1 MTPAVFREVNE
12 GMAEVQS
19 TFSLRRGDAAPGFQL
34 PDPAGKLHELHQ
46 LRGNSGLLLVFA
58 CNHCPY
64 VIHLADALGA
74 LAAEIESEGI
84 ATVAISSNDIEKY
97 PADAPEHMATFAANH
112 GWNFPYLFDET
123 QEVAKAYGAACTP
136 DFFLFDHEL
145 RLYYAGQFDS
155 TRPKSGAAPSGADL
169 RAAAKSMLAGEEP
182 AARSY
187 PSSGCNIKW
196 KTGSEPPYFH

>member
-46 LRGNSGLLLVFA
+46 LRGNSG
-58 CNHCPY
+58 
-64 VIHLADALGA
+64 
-74 LAAEIESEGI
+74 
-84 ATVAISSNDIEKY
+84 
-97 PADAPEHMATFAANH
+97 
-112 GWNFPYLFDET
+112 
-123 QEVAKAYGAACTP
+123 
-136 DFFLFDHEL
+136 EL

-155 TRPKSGAAPSGADL
+155 TRPKSGAVPSGDDL
-169 RAAAKSMLAGEEP
+169 RAAVKSMLAGEEP

>member
-1 MTPAVFREVNE
+1 
-12 GMAEVQS
+12 MAETRS
-19 TFSLRRGDAAPGFQL
+19 TFSLRPGDAAPGFQL
-34 PDPAGKLHELHQ
+34 PAPDGTVHELHAV
-46 LRGNSGLLLVFA
+46 RGNAGLLVVFA

-64 VIHLADALGA
+64 VIHLADALA
-74 LAAEIESEGI
+74 DLACEIESEGV

-97 PADAPEHMATFAANH
+97 PADAPEQMAVFAAEH

-145 RLYYAGQFDS
+145 RLYYAGQFDA
-155 TRPKSGAAPSGADL
+155 TRPKSGPPATGDDL
-169 RAAAKSMLAGEEP
+169 RAAVKGMLAGDEP
-182 AARSY
+182 PVRPF

-196 KTGSEPPYFH
+196 KAGSEPPYFA

>member
-1 MTPAVFREVNE
+1 
-12 GMAEVQS
+12 MAEVQS

-97 PADAPEHMATFAANH
+97 PADAPEHMAAFAANH

-123 QEVAKAYGAACTP
+123 QEVAHAYRAACTP

-155 TRPKSGAAPSGADL
+155 TRPKSGAVPSGDDL
-169 RAAAKSMLAGEEP
+169 RAAVKSMLAGEEP

-196 KTGSEPPYFH
+196 KTGSEPPYFL